1 MRFAIVANR
10 QALKLFDTYAYC
22 VRILAWCRGSAEC
35 FPFSTHTPTQ
45 TFCKVYFT
53 LRAALQ
59 RRTRTKAVA
68 VRFNRDKLLSQAGP
82 LSGGKTLYSLKQT
95 ERLYVPL
102 FHLQI
107 GSVGIMLIHFIA
119 KFFLFYSKALIYSHD
134 AANELTAH
142 RHKSFVE
149 CRRHTYTDAYQVGQ
163 NPVSTVFPD

>member
-107 GSVGIMLIHFIA
+107 GSVGIMLTHFIA
-119 KFFLFYSKALIYSHD
+119 KFFCFIAKH
-134 AANELTAH
+134 
-142 RHKSFVE
+142 
-149 CRRHTYTDAYQVGQ
+149 
-163 NPVSTVFPD
+163 

>member
-95 ERLYVPL
+95 ERLCTLVSSSDRQRWYN
-102 FHLQI
+102 
-107 GSVGIMLIHFIA
+107 VGTFYS
-119 KFFLFYSKALIYSHD
+119 KVFLFSSKALIYSHD